1 MAKAKA
7 KTKTKDPEDTTEKKK
22 KYAIN
27 YYPLMAALDAKNRKF
42 FDTWDT
48 ETVNKFNPFMPQR
61 WMTNLMFNTDVLSEY
76 LIRSAAEQSN
86 LYLGRLGKEHK
97 KLQYLLLTTITPY
110 PLAGLK
116 HESIK
121 PVPKTKGHEKKINA
135 LGEIYPT
142 AKISDLEVSLSLM
155 TDKEFAQ
162 LLDDFHVKIKDD

>member
-1 MAKAKA
+1 M
-7 KTKTKDPEDTTEKKK
+7 
-22 KYAIN
+22 
-27 YYPLMAALDAKNRKF
+27 LF
-42 FDTWDT
+42 
-48 ETVNKFNPFMPQR
+48 
-61 WMTNLMFNTDVLSEY
+61 
-76 LIRSAAEQSN
+76 RS
-86 LYLGRLGKEHK
+86 
-97 KLQYLLLTTITPY
+97 
-110 PLAGLK
+110 LK